1 MDNKLPTADSVLVN
15 DKIYYSETYIKLQMR
30 LEYQRGYSDCS
41 QSNTVIHRAEIIEC
55 INCTNI
61 K

>member
-1 MDNKLPTADSVLVN
+1 MENKILTADSVLVN
-15 DKIYYSETYIKLQMR
+15 DKIYYSEAYIKLQMS
-30 LEYQRGYSDCS
+30 LEYQRGHADCVK
-41 QSNTVIHRAEIIEC
+41 SNIVIHRAEIIEC